1 MIPKIYII
9 KQKPNISK
17 ISAATLKEIGF
28 KSKTIAKN
36 FAKLSDVNPKDFN
49 TESALL
55 TALKNK
61 LNNFKKLGLEFNDV
75 VKNINTATPKI
86 KQNRE
91 VKLEKKVEVLKI
103 KVDKFIEEKKKKKQ
117 YIKPYDIEHGIY
129 IFYVEPTTKLL
140 NEVSEHYLTVK
151 NYKKEIIKITYQLKR
166 QNTQERKHLYIILMV
181 VFKKY

>member
-28 KSKTIAKN
+28 KSKAIAKY

-75 VKNINTATPKI
+75 VKKIDTATP
-86 KQNRE
+86 QVRRNRE
-91 VKLEKKVEVLKI
+91 LKHMKKHQHEKLMNKI
-103 KVDKFIEEKKKKKQ
+103 DKYIESKKKKQ
-117 YIKPYDIEHGIY
+117 YIKPYDIAGEMC
-129 IFYVEPTTKLL
+129 IFMF
-140 NEVSEHYLTVK
+140 NQQQ
-151 NYKKEIIKITYQLKR
+151 NY
-166 QNTQERKHLYIILMV
+166 
-181 VFKKY
+181 